1 MTDNNQNEDEL
12 MSPTYSRATLL
23 IAASLFIGFCL
34 LVFFLPQIMLAIGG
48 DNAWVAGSVIAAVLV
63 LPFIGLWLRGRMR
76 GGNDET

>member
-1 MTDNNQNEDEL
+1 MSDNKDSEDEL

-48 DNAWVAGSVIAAVLV
+48 DNTWVAGSVIAAVLV
-63 LPFIGLWLRGRMR
+63 LPFVGLWLRGRMR
-76 GGNDET
+76 SRDDQT